1 MHQEW
6 HHHNFLPTV
15 TNHQTH
21 SSFPVSPKSCLHFPW
36 SYPAAKNVFLC
47 HDHTSL
53 FTDLSASHSVL
64 TKMRHTNSTGVE
76 RGSSEGRAT
85 QMIQWLGCSAE
96 LWHCVSEETNCKV
109 WVCEECHEG
118 GSSLKKKRK
127 KKLPLHHS
135 RDEMKAGVSRPGR
148 GVSWLYFFIRFC
160 VWLVQNVCN
169 RNAAE
174 NSVVVTNTQNIERKP
189 KQYIS

>member
-1 MHQEW
+1 MHQER

-36 SYPAAKNVFLC
+36 SYPAAKNIFLC

-53 FTDLSASHSVL
+53 FTDFSASHSVL

-96 LWHCVSEETNCKV
+96 LWHCASEETNCKV

-118 GSSLKKKRK
+118 GSSLKKKEK
-127 KKLPLHHS
+127 KSSHCITPE
-135 RDEMKAGVSRPGR
+135 EMKAGVSRPGR
-148 GVSWLYFFIRFC
+148 GVSCLYFF
-160 VWLVQNVCN
+160 
-169 RNAAE
+169 
-174 NSVVVTNTQNIERKP
+174 
-189 KQYIS
+189 Y